1 MTDGVFKER
10 WRQLLEK
17 NLTKKN
23 VYTLKL
29 HLSCFKWLKLLSTW
43 CREGKAGLSN
53 GLASGSV
60 YVLTIC
66 CIVINSSDRAAA
78 GFWEVECMR
87 CECICMCVCLCVHLC
102 FVSQTPTSPLF
113 PHSTSAQRNVWSTS
127 YAGWMCQH
135 SWLDRKGESG
145 KGRKRAEGPV
155 ERLKLWD
162 QCWWSAHY

>member
-1 MTDGVFKER
+1 MIK
-10 WRQLLEK
+10 
-17 NLTKKN
+17 
-23 VYTLKL
+23 
-29 HLSCFKWLKLLSTW
+29 TW

-78 GFWEVECMR
+78 GFWEVECLR

-162 QCWWSAHY
+162 HSVDDLLIIKKMSEGWTLRTRIIREREWHLRKRADHCSLNCP